1 MYWHTIRCQTF
12 LSQSA
17 CTCQSMSKG
26 YTDEATKSDVYSAAH
41 QRRQSDNG
49 NITKKAQFDH
59 I

>member
-1 MYWHTIRCQTF
+1 
-12 LSQSA
+12 
-17 CTCQSMSKG
+17 MSKG